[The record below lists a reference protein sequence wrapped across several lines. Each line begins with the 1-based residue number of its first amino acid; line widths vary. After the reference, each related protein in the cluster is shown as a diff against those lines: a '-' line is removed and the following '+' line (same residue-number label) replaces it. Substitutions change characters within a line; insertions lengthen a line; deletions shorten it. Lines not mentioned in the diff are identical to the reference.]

1 MCTCT
6 KNLSDLIFLI
16 TNHPTYHLAPR
27 IIKTEIGFLGSS
39 YSDYSACAPFQPG
52 CHFWEG
58 PCLPS
63 PDTTSFLIGEDSEK
77 TLFWVRWWSKIE
89 LTRGLVSSSL
99 GGGWNLGAGRP
110 PPWWNRPPL
119 RCHEPAAADGPRASR
134 EGGRCG
140 TQRSAAGIWDV
151 FGMDST

>member
-1 MCTCT
+1 MGGCMCTCT

-99 GGGWNLGAGRP
+99 GGGVEPWSRP
-110 PPWWNRPPL
+110 TASL
-119 RCHEPAAADGPRASR
+119 VEPTASQMSRA
-134 EGGRCG
+134 CG
-140 TQRSAAGIWDV
+140 SGWTPS
-151 FGMDST
+151 FT